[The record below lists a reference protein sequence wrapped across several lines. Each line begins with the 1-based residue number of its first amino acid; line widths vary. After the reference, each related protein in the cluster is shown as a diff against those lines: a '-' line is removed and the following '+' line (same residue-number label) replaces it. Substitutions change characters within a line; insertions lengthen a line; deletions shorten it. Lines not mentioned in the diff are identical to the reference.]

1 MALWGNKDALAITGT
16 TISVTNGSKA
26 VTGVGTTFTTSLSV
40 GSIVEIT
47 SGTTTKNRVAAIT
60 SDTALTLSDNFTG
73 TTAATLAIANAKVQ
87 LMPKNVYRQS
97 TGGTAG
103 TRKQTNLATVV
114 GVDIT
119 EAKVASNIAKG
130 INTPG
135 WTRFKTYTDA
145 QGNTRRKVEVLVAGN
160 GFTQATMGDAVD
172 DTIVADRSITIG
184 TQPASVASAAT
195 PYTGTFTVAATVT
208 NSGSLT
214 YQWQVSTNGGTSFA
228 NVTNTGVYTGAT
240 TATLTLTS
248 AAKVTYNNYQYR
260 CQVSATGA
268 DTVTSTAATLVYA

>member
-1 MALWGNKDALAITGT
+1 MALWGNKDAVAITGT
-16 TISVTNGSKA
+16 TVSVTNGSKA
-26 VTGVGTTFTTSLSV
+26 VTGSGTTFLTDLQV

-47 SGTTTKNRVAAIT
+47 SGTTAKSRVAAIA
-60 SDTALTLSDNFTG
+60 SDTALTLSDNFPG
-73 TTAATLAIANAKVQ
+73 TTAGTLAIASVKKQ

-103 TRKQTNLATVV
+103 TRGATNLATVV

-119 EAKVASNIAKG
+119 EAQATSNIAKG

-160 GFTQATMGDAVD
+160 GFTQAIMGDATD
-172 DTIVADRSITIG
+172 DTIVNDRSITIG
-184 TQPASVASAAT
+184 TQPASVSGAAAS
-195 PYTGTFTVAATVT
+195 YTGTFAVVATVT
-208 NSGSLT
+208 NSGSLA
-214 YQWQVSTNGGTSFA
+214 YNWQVSTNSGSTWA
-228 NVTNTGVYTGAT
+228 NASGGVYTNNT
-240 TATLTLTS
+240 TATLTLTA
-248 AAKVTYNNYQYR
+248 AAKATYNNYQYR
-260 CQVSATGA
+260 CQVSAAGA

>member
-1 MALWGNKDALAITGT
+1 MALWGNKDAVAITGT
-16 TISVTNGSKA
+16 TVSVTNGSKA
-26 VTGVGTTFTTSLSV
+26 VTGSGTTFTTDLQV

-47 SGTTTKNRVAAIT
+47 SGTTAKSRIASIT
-60 SDTALTLSDNFTG
+60 SDTALTLSDNFPG
-73 TTAATLAIANAKVQ
+73 TTAASLAIANITKQ
-87 LMPKNVYRQS
+87 LMPKNIYRQS

-103 TRKQTNLATVV
+103 TRKSTNLAVIV

-119 EAKVASNIAKG
+119 EAQSASNIAKG
-130 INTPG
+130 IVTPG
-135 WTRFKTYTDA
+135 WTRFKTYTDSS
-145 QGNTRRKVEVLVAGN
+145 GNTRRKVEILVAGN
-160 GFTQATMGDAVD
+160 GYTQSVMGDAVD

-214 YQWQVSTNGGTSFA
+214 YQWQVSTDAGATYN
-228 NVTNTGVYTGAT
+228 NVTNAGVYTGAT
-240 TATLTLTS
+240 TATLTLTA
-248 AAKVTYNNYQYR
+248 AAKVTYNNYKYR
-260 CQVSATGA
+260 CNVSATGA